1 MDKPAILPAAT
12 RCFSRKFRVTV
23 AASLAVLSAL
33 FTGGAL
39 GADAPAHAWPSTIT
53 GTGSDIGSTRTFA
66 WTNSP
71 YGNPGVSAI
80 QTITSRVSTPSAAG
94 CALMGGAGT
103 ASNLNS
109 FSNVTTF
116 IEPDFPARGLVAN
129 NCLEGG
135 NGYTSSFV
143 FSKPVIAPIFHV
155 YNLDASRM
163 AISGTSTTGA
173 AIGLQTVVKNN
184 LMDVSGTTL
193 NNTLQPATQN
203 GCNNNTGTDTTNGA
217 CGSLRL
223 TAASGLIQSLSL
235 NNNATPPTGTPTGFN
250 DGFAWSVS
258 FPTASLT
265 KQFSPASI
273 NAGQTSQL
281 IFSITNPNQSASVTL
296 TPLDFTDNLPTGV
309 TVASAIT
316 TNNGSCGAPTVTD
329 GSGGTLTV
337 GNTSIRASNISVAP
351 GTTCTI
357 SVAVTATADGE
368 YTNDASNMSTNVGN
382 LIPGGST
389 TLTVP
394 APVDLAITKDDGAA
408 TFTRGSDLTYTI
420 VASNSGPSDATGAQI
435 SDPLPAGITTA
446 SWTCGSA
453 TGGGVCGVANGTGP
467 INATADLPAGSSVTF
482 ALEMTVPADYPG
494 VTLTNTAVV
503 TAPTGVTEADESNN
517 TAADTNSLSPP
528 QPSFGMCDSRMF
540 LAQNRPT
547 GLYQFQTSSNP
558 ITVQPVGSTSSYTY
572 NAVAYNPSDNYL
584 YAISASNNLLRIGSD
599 GSVADLGTVTNLP
612 QVVGQEYNAAE
623 IAPDGSFY
631 VRTNAV
637 YNGLYRIDLATKTAA
652 AIPLSQTLS
661 VADLAWH
668 NGLLY
673 AVDNQ
678 NFTLTLYAIDPANGQ
693 VTSVGPTG
701 LATSGFGA
709 LFGASNGLFGG
720 LNAGGF
726 YQFDL
731 TTGAATLISDLP
743 GSSNNDGAKCAMS
756 PMEFPVDLEIEK
768 DNGVT
773 TYTPGLDTTYSIVVS
788 NNGPFGVSGARVQDS
803 LPAGVTTANWTC
815 GSETGGAICGAP
827 SGTGGIDTTASLPA
841 GSSVTYELSLGV
853 PASQTGNFTN
863 TATVTPPAGSP
874 DADMSNNTASDT
886 DSELP
891 PPTSGMC
898 SPVRILGNTTFSTAP
913 MPVTGT
919 VTKSGAPNGWNP
931 DSPWSTYG
939 GNYTFTW
946 TFAQP
951 IPANWIEF
959 AIGDVGADVYRTTPP
974 RITIGV
980 AGGSANAADFSL
992 VPGWR
997 SDAWGQMLWNPS
1009 TGVLSYD
1016 PSGELR
1022 QAGAL
1027 RGNSTDTLTS
1037 ITLTT
1042 SNIVSGDHVS
1052 NALYV
1057 RPSCLTVSKVSED
1070 GTGSFQIDM
1079 TNVVEAD
1086 GAVVPSTTLTTT
1098 TAGTSVSSP
1107 AYNAVPGRELILS
1120 EVVPAG
1126 WDAESAICTDQNA
1139 GVTGNPTVIG
1149 AFSSPAISIP
1159 AANVRPQSDIQCR
1172 FTNVPGEP
1180 VVSVAKELVGESITV
1195 NDVAEPGE
1203 VLTYEVTITHESGA
1217 AFSDFEFIE
1226 NIPNGA
1232 TMTRVVGADGFTD
1245 PVAGASTVLLTVPEV
1260 PVGGEVVVTIDLTV
1274 AAPIPLGITEIT
1286 NRISGGDV
1294 PEDCTDCS
1302 VRTPTPPYEPQ
1313 SPETMSCSTSGS
1325 YFNTAFDGAGG
1336 MKTSGFDNYWQVALT
1351 PTPVSGPPPSGLTWG
1366 GASVVSNPPAVYM
1379 TSPFGNANWI
1389 SNSSTA
1395 THPTAVNYDIFYRY
1409 QFNLDSAVDP
1419 TSLDL
1424 DMTFYSDNAVYEVWV
1439 NGVAQGVRSNYGASD
1454 PYFYAGFNAAG
1465 GADGSLSG
1473 AWRTGLNEIIVH
1485 IKSGPG
1491 AQAFMAQINTEAIC
1505 QPKLTLRK
1513 QVINDDGGAASVA
1526 DFVLRASGQAP
1537 LTEVI
1542 EGPMG
1547 ASAVTNASVPA
1558 GTYALSEDNL
1568 SGYAPSLY
1576 SCAVDGGTATPL
1588 ADNELTL
1595 ANGQNAICTITN
1607 DDFVPEKALTGESG
1621 VIADVAEPGE
1631 TLTYTLT
1638 LTNDGESPAVYDL
1651 VDNIDDNTS
1660 YVAGSTRGTAGA
1672 AEPSGTDP
1680 LSWSGTI
1687 VPAGSSVTVVY
1698 DVLVD
1703 DPLDPAVTEIRNAA
1717 TEDCAVN
1724 PGACVTTPASGTAI
1738 PSKALTGE
1746 SGTIDGLAEPGETLT
1761 FTVTLTNSDAT
1772 QAVYDLVDNIDDNT
1786 TYVAGSATVDGIA
1799 REPVGSDPITW
1810 DDIIVPANGTIE
1822 VIYDVLVADPLD
1834 SSVTEIRNAAT
1845 EDCGANPGACV
1856 TVPTAEQA
1864 DLAITKTNG
1873 SDTYVPGANLDYT
1886 IVVSNNGPADV
1897 VGALVNDPLPSGY
1910 SSATWSCSAATGGA
1924 SCSTPSGS
1932 GAIVDV
1938 PVDLPSGSSV
1948 TFTLSLPIAADT
1960 TGEIINPATVTAPP
1974 ATFDTDLSNNTARDR
1989 DVYPLVDIN
1998 KTLFAEDGDIEDVA
2012 EPGETLTYRLA
2023 IENREPFEVTYDP
2036 FDNLDDNTSYVAN
2049 SSTINGAPREP
2060 DVVGDPLIWQG
2071 VTIGIG
2077 ATVIIEYE
2085 VTVADPLDP
2094 SVTQI
2099 RNAATEDCAAYPQAC
2114 VTTPTPGAITPTK
2127 DLTAESGAIDGVA
2140 EPGETLT
2147 YTVTLTNGG
2156 AGANLYD
2163 LVDDI
2168 DDNTSYVT
2176 GTARVDGV
2184 ANEPS
2189 GTDPLTWDAILV
2201 PAGGSIDVVY
2211 QVAVADPIPDGVTEI
2226 RNAATDNCAANPDAC
2241 VTTPTPGP
2249 ITPSKDLT
2257 AESGAIDGVAEPGET
2272 LTYTVTLSNGGA
2284 GATLYELVD
2293 NIDDNT
2299 SYVAGS
2305 ASVDGVATEPSGA
2318 DPLIWD
2324 AILVPAGGAI
2334 DVVYEVTVADPIPDG
2349 VTAIRNAATDDCATY
2364 PDACVTTPTPGA
2376 AVPSKA
2382 LTDESGLVDDVA
2394 EPGETLTYTVTLT
2407 NASGSAALYDLVD
2420 NIDDNTSYVAGSAQV
2435 GGVAREPVGTDP
2447 LNWDDIVV
2455 PAGGTV
2461 AVVYQVIVADP
2472 IPDGVTEIHNA
2483 ATDDCATY
2491 PDACVTT
2498 PTPGAA
2504 VPSKALTGEDGLVAD
2519 VAEPGETLT
2528 YTVTLT
2534 NASGTAALYD
2544 LVDNIDDNTAY
2555 VAGSARVDGVAREP
2569 VGTDPLN
2576 WDDLVVPAGGTV
2588 EVVYQ
2593 VVVADPIPDGV
2604 SEIRN
2609 AATDDCSVYPDACVT
2624 TPALGSAV
2632 PSKALTAE
2640 SGIVTE
2646 VAEPGET
2653 LTYTVTLTNSG
2664 SAAALYDLVD
2674 DIDAN
2679 TSYVAGSASVDGVA
2693 REPDVAGD
2701 PLEWADI
2708 LVPAGGTAEI
2718 VYQVTVVDPIP
2729 AGVTQIGN
2737 IAYRRGTPPPDCET
2751 TPTPGGCVIVPVP
2764 GSVVPLK
2771 ALTDES
2777 GIVDDVAEP
2786 GETLT
2791 YRVTLTNEGAGAA
2804 AYDLADNIDDHTTYV
2819 AGSATVDGSDREPDT
2834 IGDPLIWN
2842 EIIVPA
2848 GGSVE
2853 VLYQVVVD
2861 DPLDP
2866 GVTELRNIAYDGR
2879 KPEPSCEDV
2888 PDQCVVLDAPAPE
2901 LELEKAGAFEDANGN
2916 GVADPGETI
2925 RYTFTVTNTGN
2936 VPLADVAPV
2945 DGGPTFND
2953 EPAQEVLSAFD
2964 PVGATIEPGEEQVF
2978 TATYPLTQIDID
2990 NGAGVE
2996 DGVENTATATGYAF
3010 GTRITGLPVESAE
3023 STVAVALP
3031 AAPSEITVIKIA
3043 DIRVIRRGEQAAYT
3057 IRVTNAASTP
3067 ARGMTVTDTL
3077 PSGFRFVE
3085 GSAMIGNVAV
3095 TPTVQGRQ
3103 VIFENVEVPA
3113 NGEIEIRLRTL
3124 ALSSAGPGEHVNR
3137 AGVTD
3142 STGRQLAPEATAT
3155 VEIVAEPVFDCSEII
3170 GRVFDD
3176 RNRNGYQDEGEPGL
3190 PGVRLATVNGELIT
3204 TDAHGRFSVPCAALP
3219 DQRIGSNFILKL
3231 DIRTLPTGYRLTT
3244 ENPRVVRLTAGKMT
3258 ELNFGA
3264 SIGRVVRLDLQ
3275 DGAFEPGLVDLR
3287 PEWEGGIDDLIGF
3300 LAQEQSVLRLTY
3312 IEAGADPDLAQDR
3325 LESLQALIAERW
3337 RATSGQYRLEIEMR
3351 VETGQ

>member
-1 MDKPAILPAAT
+1 MDQ
-12 RCFSRKFRVTV
+12 F
-23 AASLAVLSAL
+23 LSI
-33 FTGGAL
+33 
-39 GADAPAHAWPSTIT
+39 S
-53 GTGSDIGSTRTFA
+53 GS
-66 WTNSP
+66 
-71 YGNPGVSAI
+71 VSAEEL
-80 QTITSRVSTPSAAG
+80 AAG
-94 CALMGGAGT
+94 EVVVGLWLETHHGGGRTWEADQFQAT
-103 ASNLNS
+103 Y
-109 FSNVTTF
+109 
-116 IEPDFPARGLVAN
+116 EYD
-129 NCLEGG
+129 
-135 NGYTSSFV
+135 
-143 FSKPVIAPIFHV
+143 
-155 YNLDASRM
+155 
-163 AISGTSTTGA
+163 TTGCEA
-173 AIGLQTVVKNN
+173 
-184 LMDVSGTTL
+184 
-193 NNTLQPATQN
+193 
-203 GCNNNTGTDTTNGA
+203 
-217 CGSLRL
+217 
-223 TAASGLIQSLSL
+223 
-235 NNNATPPTGTPTGFN
+235 
-250 DGFAWSVS
+250 
-258 FPTASLT
+258 
-265 KQFSPASI
+265 
-273 NAGQTSQL
+273 
-281 IFSITNPNQSASVTL
+281 
-296 TPLDFTDNLPTGV
+296 
-309 TVASAIT
+309 
-316 TNNGSCGAPTVTD
+316 
-329 GSGGTLTV
+329 
-337 GNTSIRASNISVAP
+337 
-351 GTTCTI
+351 
-357 SVAVTATADGE
+357 
-368 YTNDASNMSTNVGN
+368 
-382 LIPGGST
+382 
-389 TLTVP
+389 
-394 APVDLAITKDDGAA
+394 DLAITKDDGAT
-408 TFTRGSDLTYTI
+408 TFTRGSDVTYEI
-420 VASNSGPSDATGAQI
+420 VVSNAGPGDAMGAAV
-435 SDPLPAGITTA
+435 SDPLPAGISTA
-446 SWTCGSA
+446 NWACGGA
-453 TGGGVCGVANGTGP
+453 TGGAVCGAASGTGG
-467 INATADLPAGSSVTF
+467 INTTVDLPASSSVTYN
-482 ALEMTVPADYPG
+482 LTLTVPSTYPG
-494 VTLTNTAVV
+494 VTLTNTATVSPPDGL
-503 TAPTGVTEADESNN
+503 TDSDTSNN
-517 TAADTNSLSPP
+517 TARDTNAVSPP
-528 QPSFGMCDSRMF
+528 QPSFGTCTSDMYMSVN
-540 LAQNRPT
+540 AGGATQ
-547 GLYQFQTSSNP
+547 LYRTDISDNP
-558 ITVQPVGSTSSYTY
+558 IDYVPVGTAYSDAY
-572 NAVAYNPSDNYL
+572 NAVGYNLNDNFIYGMTWNSDL
-584 YAISASNNLLRIGSD
+584 QRHQLMRVGGD
-599 GSVADLGTVTNLP
+599 GSVVNLGTITGGGINVTHASP
-612 QVVGQEYNAAE
+612 FGSGVVG
-623 IAPDGSFY
+623 PDGFFY
-631 VRTNAV
+631 VKHNSQ
-637 YNGLYRIDLATKTAA
+637 NSNLYRIDLTTLTATLIPMTE
-652 AIPLSQTLS
+652 AIAS
-661 VADLAWH
+661 ADLAWH
-668 NGLLY
+668 NDLLY
-673 AVDNQ
+673 AHDQ
-678 NFTLTLYAIDPANGQ
+678 GAGYFYSIDPSTGV
-693 VTSVGPTG
+693 VTPIGPSVAG
-701 LATSGFGA
+701 AFGS
-709 LFGASNGLFGG
+709 LISASNGVFGRE
-720 LNAGGF
+720 NDTGGF
-726 YQFDL
+726 YRFDVA
-731 TTGAATLISDLP
+731 TGAATLISDGP
-743 GSSNNDGAKCAMS
+743 IGGGDGAKCPTTAV
-756 PMEFPVDLEIEK
+756 EFPVDLEIEK
-768 DNGVT
+768 NNGVT

-788 NNGPFGVSGARVQDS
+788 NNGPFGVSGARVQDP

-841 GSSVTYELSLGV
+841 GSSVTYELSLVV

-886 DSELP
+886 DSEMP

-898 SPVRILGNTTFSTAP
+898 SPVRVTGNTTFPFNPFGANVSLTRTGNWQPNTYWTTFGGNFTITWSFSQPVPANAIRFAVQDIGGTEYQTQPPASVRITLGAGSTASP
-913 MPVTGT
+913 ADFIRDEGELAYAPATGT
-919 VTKSGAPNGWNP
+919 L
-931 DSPWSTYG
+931 TY
-939 GNYTFTW
+939 
-946 TFAQP
+946 
-951 IPANWIEF
+951 
-959 AIGDVGADVYRTTPP
+959 DR
-974 RITIGV
+974 
-980 AGGSANAADFSL
+980 AG
-992 VPGWR
+992 P
-997 SDAWGQMLWNPS
+997 
-1009 TGVLSYD
+1009 
-1016 PSGELR
+1016 LR
-1022 QAGAL
+1022 QAAYMQ
-1027 RGNSTDTLTS
+1027 GNSAGMVTS
-1037 ITLTT
+1037 LTLTT
-1042 SNIVSGDHVS
+1042 SNVLSGDYIITPLWS
-1052 NALYV
+1052 
-1057 RPSCLTVSKVSED
+1057 RPACLTVSKTSED